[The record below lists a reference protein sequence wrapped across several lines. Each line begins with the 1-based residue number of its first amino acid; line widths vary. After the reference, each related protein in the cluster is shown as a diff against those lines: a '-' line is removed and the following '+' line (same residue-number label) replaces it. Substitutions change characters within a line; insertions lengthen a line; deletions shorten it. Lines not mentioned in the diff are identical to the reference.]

1 MWRVFVQTKLSFMD
15 DLPVSKTSAWDQLND
30 EQKNVAAEIIARLM
44 AKIILTK
51 NNQEQKNDR

>member
-15 DLPVSKTSAWDQLND
+15 DLPAPKTSVWDQLND

>member
-15 DLPVSKTSAWDQLND
+15 DLPVPKTSVWDQLND

-44 AKIILTK
+44 AKIILK

>member
-15 DLPVSKTSAWDQLND
+15 CLPVPKTSVWDQLND
-30 EQKNVAAEIIARLM
+30 EQKNVAAETIARLM
-44 AKIILTK
+44 ARIILAK

>member
-15 DLPVSKTSAWDQLND
+15 DLPVPKTSVWDQLND
-30 EQKNVAAEIIARLM
+30 EQKNVAAETIARLM
-44 AKIILTK
+44 AKIILAK

>member
-1 MWRVFVQTKLSFMD
+1 VQTKLSFMD
-15 DLPVSKTSAWDQLND
+15 DLPVPKTSVWDQLND

>member
-1 MWRVFVQTKLSFMD
+1 MQTKLSFMD
-15 DLPVSKTSAWDQLND
+15 DLPAPKTSVWDQLND

-44 AKIILTK
+44 AKIILK

>member
-15 DLPVSKTSAWDQLND
+15 DLPVPKTSVWDQLND